1 MEALSISDNGKRF
14 LLLLIYTLAS
24 LKVIQKNF
32 PELLFIKHY
41 RQVEKI
47 MWWDESPHEGKVP
60 RPSWIQ
66 TLIAKS
72 LPGISK
78 FKSEEDYIARD
89 NS

>member
-1 MEALSISDNGKRF
+1 MEAFSISDNGKRF

-47 MWWDESPHEGKVP
+47 MW
-60 RPSWIQ
+60 
-66 TLIAKS
+66 
-72 LPGISK
+72 
-78 FKSEEDYIARD
+78 
-89 NS
+89 